1 MRPLRNLARSR
12 LRTVLTI
19 TGITVGIWA
28 LVVFGSMANKINELI
43 DGGTTYYSTKVVV
56 SDAAGGQLGSAPM
69 SIGTLDAIRKLPET
83 AVAFA
88 EVSGL
93 LDPTQTTGFGV
104 PQSYNGND
112 PGADQG
118 REVFVLHAAQG
129 RLLDATDAGL
139 DHVVLGSDL
148 ARQTKK
154 APGDSVTIHDVPFAV
169 VGVLEPTLT
178 APDTSA
184 QMPLA
189 AAQRLYAAD
198 LPQVL
203 RDRIPAA
210 ELATDIVVFPQDGV
224 TTDALAAAIK
234 AAVPGVVAMTGA
246 DFDRNVKSS
255 TAIFSAIIMGVALIS
270 LLVGGLSV
278 INTMAMSVAERTREI
293 GIKRAIGGSR
303 VRVVR
308 ELVTEAGLI
317 GLIGGLAGLTLGA
330 LVILLANDAGKANG
344 TILFDLTP
352 ATAITAILFAT
363 LLGMAA
369 GVVPSIHAAR
379 LDPVAALR
387 YE

>member
-28 LVVFGSMANKINELI
+28 LVVFGSMANKINALI

-56 SDAAGGQLGSAPM
+56 SDASGGQLGTAPM
-69 SIGTLDAIRKLPET
+69 SIGTLDAIRRLPEA

-104 PQSYNGND
+104 PQSYAGSD
-112 PGADQG
+112 AGADQG

-129 RLLDATDAGL
+129 RLLDATDAGA

-148 ARQTKK
+148 ARSLKK
-154 APGDSVTIHDVPFAV
+154 APGDTVTIHGVPFAV

-203 RDRIPAA
+203 RDRIPASQ
-210 ELATDIVVFPQDGV
+210 LATDIVVFPNAGV
-224 TTDALAAAIK
+224 TTEALAAAIR
-234 AAVPGVVAMTGA
+234 AAVPGVTAMTGA

-270 LLVGGLSV
+270 LIVGGLSV

-308 ELVTEAGLI
+308 ELVAEAGLI
-317 GLIGGLAGLTLGA
+317 GLIGGIAGLALGA
-330 LVILLANDAGKANG
+330 LVIFLANDAGRSNG

-352 ATAITAILFAT
+352 ATAVTAILFAT
-363 LLGMAA
+363 FLGMAA